1 MYVLTASLLTVHVTG
16 SWHLTMRAI
25 SAFLSLYFI
34 REKLMQFLWKNEE
47 SAGGLAN

>member
-1 MYVLTASLLTVHVTG
+1 MYVFTASLLTVHITA
-16 SWHLTMRAI
+16 SWHLTMTAI

-47 SAGGLAN
+47 SKGGLAS